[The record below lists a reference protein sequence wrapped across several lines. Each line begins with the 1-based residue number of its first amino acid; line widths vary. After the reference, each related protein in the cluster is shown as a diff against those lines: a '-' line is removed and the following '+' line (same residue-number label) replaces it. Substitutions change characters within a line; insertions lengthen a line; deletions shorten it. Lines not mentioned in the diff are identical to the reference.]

1 MDTNTTIGQSTLQAI
16 GDVATSVGANLVRG
30 YVFPG
35 DIHTFSLRFE
45 SLKPYVKDLT
55 GTFPEYFDVW
65 KKKVE
70 NDEMMIGY
78 LDYTIDKQDLRN
90 KLPESGS
97 K

>member
-1 MDTNTTIGQSTLQAI
+1 MSRLTPVDTNTTIGQSTLQAI
-16 GDVATSVGANLVRG
+16 GDVATGVGANLVRG

-55 GTFPEYFDVW
+55 GTFPEYFDMW

-78 LDYTIDKQDLRN
+78 LDYYWVN
-90 KLPESGS
+90 
-97 K
+97 